1 VAGLQSQISPFAR
14 GLTAL
19 FVEDDAAGR
28 RLMVAQ
34 LRGVF
39 KELILAGDGQEGLA
53 AFQARRPQ
61 LVLTDNHMPGLSGIE
76 MTEAIR
82 RTDARVPVIFITSS
96 MDTDLLVQAINLGI
110 AAFIPKPVA
119 LDSLRQAV
127 ALVVGMLENDHLQR
141 RNRDQELA
149 LLQFREKYHEDQ
161 QELAFRK
168 EKSLL
173 ENDYRFRAFP
183 GGPSARSEWIA
194 QVVYAPRDIMCGDS
208 YSLRRLGGGM
218 LVLLADAM
226 GKGLA
231 AALTTSLSAHT
242 FNLLAD
248 ALPAEAPFLFRDF
261 VRDYTALMG
270 RRLLEDEVLPLALAW
285 LPADRPELE
294 TAVFGMP
301 PILVRTAETL
311 AKLRCDNPPLSP
323 YTERFRTSLHDLGA
337 ARAVLLYTD
346 GLNEAVTAGGGLYR
360 DDLDRDFLEAA
371 GLGQLWSA
379 FQSRVGRPDDD
390 VAMVLLSRV
399 DAPPQWRHK
408 LTVPSRLEQVEQ
420 ACQELERLLE
430 TAAALEPVPRGEFA
444 MAIREA
450 MLNAYEHGSLEI
462 STRQKMRMLE
472 DGVYYQHLLDLEP
485 TVDRRISA
493 ELSLQPHAGQ
503 HLLKATIQDEG
514 PGFTP
519 PAHLFQEEDSLMLC
533 GRGLKLVK
541 KYTDA
546 FYLNEKGNTITLLRI
561 QSGGSHAA
569 GPNELH

>member
-1 VAGLQSQISPFAR
+1 VPLQARISPYAR

-28 RLMVAQ
+28 RLVAAQ

-39 KELILAGDGQEGLA
+39 KELLLARDGREGLA
-53 AFQARRPQ
+53 LFEDRRPQ
-61 LVLTDNHMPGLSGIE
+61 LVLTDNLMPGLSGIE

-82 RTDARVPVIFITSS
+82 RTDPKVPVIFLTAS
-96 MDTDLLVQAINLGI
+96 MDTGLLVRAINLGI
-110 AAFIPKPVA
+110 AAFLPKPVDPDR
-119 LDSLRQAV
+119 LGGAV
-127 ALVVGMLENDHLQR
+127 ALAVGMLEHDQLQR
-141 RNRDQELA
+141 KTLEQELA
-149 LLQFREKYHEDQ
+149 LLQYREKYHEDQ

-183 GGPSARSEWIA
+183 GARGEWIA

-218 LVLLADAM
+218 LVLVADAM

-248 ALPAEAPFLFRDF
+248 ALPADAPFRFPDF
-261 VRDYTALMG
+261 VQKYTALMG

-285 LPADRPELE
+285 LPADRPVLE

-301 PILVRTAETL
+301 PILVRSPGSL
-311 AKLRCDNPPLSP
+311 AKLRCENPPLSP
-323 YTERFRTSLHDLGA
+323 YTEGWRTSVHDLGDA
-337 ARAVLLYTD
+337 QALLFYTD
-346 GLNEAVTAGGGLYR
+346 GLNEAVTAGGALYR
-360 DDLDRDFLEAA
+360 DDLDRDFQEAA
-371 GLGQLWSA
+371 GLVQLWSA
-379 FQSRVGRPDDD
+379 FQSKVGRPEDD
-390 VAMVLLSRV
+390 VALVQLSRV
-399 DAPPQWRHK
+399 DAEPQWRRT
-408 LTVPSRLEQVEQ
+408 LTFPGRLERVEQ
-420 ACQELERLLE
+420 ACQELEQLLE
-430 TAAALEPVPRGEFA
+430 TAAALDAGPRGEFA

-462 STRQKMRMLE
+462 STGQKLRMLE
-472 DGVYYQHLLDLEP
+472 DGVYYQHLADRE
-485 TVDRRISA
+485 TSVDRRISA
-493 ELSLQPHAGQ
+493 DLSLQPHAGG
-503 HLLKATIQDEG
+503 HRLLKATIVDEG

-519 PAHLFQEEDSLMLC
+519 PTNLLQEDDSLLLC
-533 GRGLKLVK
+533 GRGLKLIK

-546 FYLNEKGNTITLLRI
+546 FYLNEKGNAITLLRF
-561 QSGGSHAA
+561 QSGGNHAV
-569 GPNELH
+569 GPSELH